1 MSLSPGEFRG
11 HFPGLD
17 AYVHANNCSRGA
29 LSREVEAALGEY
41 LRSWREG
48 GSPWGEWMG
57 VWEQARASLAALIG
71 SVPAQVALTDSA
83 SHALSLAMRA
93 QPPTAGAVVIEA
105 HNFPSAFYL
114 ADALRRDGYQVRFT
128 AEFPGDSPLERTRAA
143 LPGAALLVLAQ
154 VSFQTGELLD
164 VPAYVACAREYGCA
178 VALDGYQAL
187 GIVPTDVAALG
198 VEYYLSGTH
207 KYLLGSEGFA
217 FLYAQGDSGS
227 PHAPGWMAAADPI
240 GMDLVKRELSPD
252 ARQFE
257 TGTPNVV
264 GAYACRA
271 ALGLLAQVPAAQRLA
286 QTQACVS
293 LVRQAAQ
300 QAGLKVVTPTEP
312 SRFAAMIALAS
323 PDSSQTASAMHQSG
337 LLVSARGP
345 VVRISFHA
353 YNTLDEAQRLADWI
367 SAHPKQFERTT
378 GQQEHV
384 QRRIL

>member
-71 SVPAQVALTDSA
+71 SAPEQLALTDSA
-83 SHALSLAMRA
+83 SHALALAMRA
-93 QPPTAGAVVIEA
+93 QPPAAGAVVIEA

-128 AEFPGDSPLERTRAA
+128 ADFPGDTPLEQTRAA

-164 VPAYVACAREYGCA
+164 VPAYVACAHEYGCA

-198 VEYYLSGTH
+198 VAYYLSGTH
-207 KYLLGSEGFA
+207 KYLLGAEGFA
-217 FLYAQGDSGS
+217 FLYAREGSGS

-240 GMDLVKRELSPD
+240 GMDLVKRELSPG
-252 ARQFE
+252 ARRFE

-271 ALGLLAQVPAAQRLA
+271 ALGLLTQVAAPQRLA
-286 QTQACVS
+286 QVQACVS

-300 QAGLKVVTPTEP
+300 HAGIEVLTPAEP
-312 SRFAAMIALAS
+312 SRFAAMIALVTQDAGR
-323 PDSSQTASAMHQSG
+323 TASAMHRSG

-367 SAHPKQFERTT
+367 SDHPQEFR
-378 GQQEHV
+378 GIPGLQEHF
-384 QRRIL
+384 QKEPS